1 MNASTT
7 SPAQDLLSHTLAF
20 CDDCLNRQD
29 FTAAWQALSRAVSM
43 APNRA
48 DVLIHRGRLALF
60 LKDTETAQRDFAA
73 ALKIDP
79 RCSAALSGL
88 ARCYMQQADPTE
100 AEAAADLAMGIDP
113 ADEEAA
119 QVKAEIQAERR
130 SAQPRRL
137 SSMDSR
143 ATPAERGEFVP
154 TAGGGPAPGFN
165 DRDED
170 ALKILA
176 DWNLGQQR
184 YQEAA
189 LTYGK
194 LIDKEPARVEL
205 YLSLAK
211 CFFELGDQATA
222 ESALERALHL
232 EPHNQLVQDNLS
244 ALRGLK
250 TQALPAAL
258 PARELPPVAAIPK
271 GPPAVLVICHV
282 EHGQKFMGLLSDQLS
297 RAHPAGE
304 ILCLLPSGEPA
315 LEATVKELQA
325 NHPRLKSVILPS
337 PSLSAEQLG
346 QVLNEHIAGRKSFW
360 LKGDASLYKLLK
372 DPRSLPIQAEES
384 LLDFLDEEAA
394 AQAPAP
400 YPTFANI
407 ALTSKCHYKC
417 FFCKRGE
424 PDPAPHLPFA
434 TLVGLRK
441 LIEGVEIV
449 DITSP
454 GESLLYPQIREAIEF
469 ITSHNQK
476 QGIQVTTTGLLLTE
490 ELAVLLSKRLYQLTI
505 SLNAASPECYERDMG
520 SKRWRDV
527 LENIRAARR
536 HIPREKIAL
545 SCVVHRDN
553 LDELPAFIDLAAE
566 LDVWH
571 VRLVSMLSTKPAN
584 IRKTLWFCRDRAH
597 AAVEQAKRAG
607 AARNIIVSDMY
618 ETVQQKS
625 NSAHVNCI
633 MPTFGTYIRLDGE
646 VWPCCYA
653 HPQVMGSIHHPDGF
667 DGAWNGRKYRRL
679 RQHNY
684 FTQCRNCPA
693 VHPSMDRLEDHIASY
708 SLAETKAQ
716 LPLISVVVPECQTP
730 DQIRQALSGL
740 KSQTYPVWEAV
751 FVMGPGMVSETR
763 EELREQ
769 ARSDDRI
776 RCLETGE
783 NLDFYGRVNTALR
796 HVRGQPCDSF
806 IIHLPASR
814 RSFES
819 HFSVF
824 ESLGEEYAAT
834 GESRHEDGLLDFSQ
848 TIFRTR
854 ALQRLQG
861 FDLATANPEADL
873 IERFRAGSE
882 RLCQVP
888 RELVSREAITRE
900 QF

>member
-1 MNASTT
+1 MVAAAPQRDEALIQTIYRSAEDLYQRQDFAGAREALQLLESLRAHTAESLQTVGNLSLLLGEAE
-7 SPAQDLLSHTLAF
+7 PAGEAFRRALALQPDNVSLLISLALVDF
-20 CDDCLNRQD
+20 RLHNQPDCHGCLNR
-29 FTAAWQALSRAVSM
+29 A
-43 APNRA
+43 
-48 DVLIHRGRLALF
+48 LAL
-60 LKDTETAQRDFAA
+60 
-73 ALKIDP
+73 
-79 RCSAALSGL
+79 
-88 ARCYMQQADPTE
+88 
-100 AEAAADLAMGIDP
+100 
-113 ADEEAA
+113 
-119 QVKAEIQAERR
+119 
-130 SAQPRRL
+130 
-137 SSMDSR
+137 
-143 ATPAERGEFVP
+143 
-154 TAGGGPAPGFN
+154 APEN
-165 DRDED
+165 PD
-170 ALKILA
+170 ALKLVA
-176 DWNLGQQR
+176 DWHLSQGR
-184 YQEAA
+184 FPEAA
-189 LTYGK
+189 PIYGR
-194 LIDKEPARVEL
+194 LIAKDPTQVEV
-205 YLSLAK
+205 YLALAK
-211 CFFELGDQATA
+211 CFFETGDKAA
-222 ESALERALHL
+222 AASSLERALHL
-232 EPHNQLVQDNLS
+232 EPRNQLVQDNLS
-244 ALRGLK
+244 ALRGLES
-250 TQALPAAL
+250 QALPA
-258 PARELPPVAAIPK
+258 PMPPHELPPVAASPK
-271 GPPAVLVICHV
+271 GTPAVLVICHV
-282 EHGQKFMGLLSDQLS
+282 EHGQNFIGLLSDQLS
-297 RAHPAGE
+297 RAHPSGE

-315 LEATVKELQA
+315 LEVTVKELQA
-325 NHPRLKSVILPS
+325 DHPRLKSVILPS

-346 QVLNEHIAGRKSFW
+346 QVLHEHIAGRKSFW

-372 DPRSLPIQAEES
+372 DPRPLPIQAEEA

-394 AQAPAP
+394 APAPAP

-424 PDPAPHLPFA
+424 PDPSPHLPFA
-434 TLVGLRK
+434 ALVGLRK

-490 ELAVLLSKRLYQLTI
+490 ELAILLSKRLYQLTI

-520 SKRWRDV
+520 SKRWWDI
-527 LENIRAARR
+527 LENIRTARR

-553 LDELPAFIDLAAE
+553 LDELPALIDLAAE

-584 IRKTLWFCRDRAH
+584 IRKTLWFCRDRAR
-597 AAVEQAKRAG
+597 AAVELAKKAG

-625 NSAHVNCI
+625 NTAQVNCI
-633 MPTFGTYIRLDGE
+633 MPTFGTYIRLEGE

-679 RQHNY
+679 RQDNY
-684 FTQCRNCPA
+684 FTQCRSCPA

-730 DQIRQALSGL
+730 GQIRQALSGL
-740 KSQTYPVWEAV
+740 KSQTYPVWEA
-751 FVMGPGMVSETR
+751 FFSMGPGTASDIR

-769 ARSDDRI
+769 ARSDDRV

-783 NLDFYGRVNTALR
+783 ELDFYGRVNMALQ

-806 IIHLPASR
+806 ITHLPASR
-814 RSFES
+814 RSLES
-819 HFSVF
+819 RFSIF
-824 ESLGEEYAAT
+824 ESLGEEYAAAC
-834 GESRHEDGLLDFSQ
+834 EQPHEHELQLSPMV
-848 TIFRTR
+848 FRTR

-861 FDLATANPEADL
+861 FDLAAANPEADL
-873 IERFRAGSE
+873 IERFRTGGE
-882 RLCQVP
+882 RLYQLP
-888 RELVSREAITRE
+888 RELVSREAVARE
-900 QF
+900 